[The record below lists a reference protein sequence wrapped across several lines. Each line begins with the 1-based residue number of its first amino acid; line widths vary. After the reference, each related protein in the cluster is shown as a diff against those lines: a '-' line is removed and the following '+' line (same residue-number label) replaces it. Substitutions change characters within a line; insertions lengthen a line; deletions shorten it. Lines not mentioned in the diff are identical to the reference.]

1 MFRIKQISVAIA
13 GFVAVIVMALVVFSS
28 SAISGDTAA
37 LTDTFLPI
45 VAKPVPQLPDLTVPF
60 VKITLQNNP
69 PCYSG
74 QPLGTE
80 ALIEN
85 IGLAGAG
92 AFVVNINGTPAAV
105 NGLPVAAS
113 QKVWVA
119 GYKSGQSTF
128 VFADSTNV
136 IAELNENNNVF
147 NGFLPVPTAPAPCPT
162 VTPLPTQPP
171 SPTATPIATQPPNI
185 ICSYNAYNC
194 PDFSTQAEA
203 QYVFDYCYQQ
213 VGFDVHRLDADNDGI
228 ACENL
233 P

>member
-1 MFRIKQISVAIA
+1 MFRIKQISVVI
-13 GFVAVIVMALVVFSS
+13 GCFVAVIVIALVGFSS
-28 SAISGDTAA
+28 SAVSGDTAP
-37 LTDTFLPI
+37 LLDTFLPI
-45 VAKPVPQLPDLTVPF
+45 VVKPVPQLPDLTVPF

-80 ALIEN
+80 AVIEN

-105 NGLPVAAS
+105 NGLAMAAS
-113 QKVWVA
+113 QKVWVN
-119 GYKSGQSTF
+119 GYKSGQSTI

-147 NGFLPVPTAPAPCPT
+147 NGILQMPTAPAPCPT
-162 VTPLPTQPP
+162 VTPIP
-171 SPTATPIATQPPNI
+171 TQPPNI
-185 ICSYNAYNC
+185 TCSHNTYNC

-213 VGFDVHRLDADNDGI
+213 VGYDVHRLDADNDGI